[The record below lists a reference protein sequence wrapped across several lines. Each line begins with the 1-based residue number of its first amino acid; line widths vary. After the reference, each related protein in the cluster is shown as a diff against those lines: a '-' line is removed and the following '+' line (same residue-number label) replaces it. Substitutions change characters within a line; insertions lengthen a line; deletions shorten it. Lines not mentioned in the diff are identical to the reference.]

1 MPPNVTGP
9 SGLAPNGGS
18 AVKMNSPMK
27 SSKGMKDGKSGRMR
41 APTKPLERGGPEK
54 PLKRIIRKITGG
66 KK

>member
-1 MPPNVTGP
+1 MD
-9 SGLAPNGGS
+9 
-18 AVKMNSPMK
+18 KPMK

-41 APTKPLERGGPEK
+41 APTKPLERGGPET